1 MCAILL
7 GIDETSFY
15 SEGSGLNG
23 FLFDENIP
31 SRLTISPHLPVISS
45 RDLGESVSDTLI
57 WQYAQS
63 KGYVIV
69 TKDAD
74 FSNRIMIVNPP
85 PWVVHL
91 RIGNLRK
98 RDFHSFIKQTWPQI
112 ELLLPA
118 YKLINVY
125 ADRIEAI
132 R

>member
-1 MCAILL
+1 M
-7 GIDETSFY
+7 
-15 SEGSGLNG
+15 
-23 FLFDENIP
+23 
-31 SRLTISPHLPVISS
+31 LTGMV
-45 RDLGESVSDTLI
+45 
-57 WQYAQS
+57 
-63 KGYVIV
+63 YVIV
-69 TKDAD
+69 TEQWD
-74 FSNRIMIVNPP
+74 FSNCIITVTPP
-85 PWVVHL
+85 PWVIHL